1 MNYNEY
7 LKNERPY
14 QEYGCN
20 FLLERKHACL
30 FYKPGKGKTYPVIKA
45 VREIEAAKKRDIK
58 VLVLSTAAAIKMMW
72 LVDIDPQKIM
82 PK

>member
-30 FYKPGKGKTYPVIKA
+30 FHKPGKGKTYPVIKA
-45 VREIEAAKKRDIK
+45 VREKKKKKSVILKFLFYR
-58 VLVLSTAAAIKMMW
+58 
-72 LVDIDPQKIM
+72 PQQQLK
-82 PK
+82 